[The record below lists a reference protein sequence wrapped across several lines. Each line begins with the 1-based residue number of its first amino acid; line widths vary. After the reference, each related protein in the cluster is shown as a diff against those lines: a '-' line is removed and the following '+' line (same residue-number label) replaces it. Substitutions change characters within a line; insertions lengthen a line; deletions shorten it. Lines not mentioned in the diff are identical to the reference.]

1 MSLSHILIYRN
12 AAGVGV
18 LNYHHGGGLALVVG
32 GAHSCVS
39 IGVVVVAHGLAVQ
52 LLGAGNALGLA
63 LGV

>member
-1 MSLSHILIYRN
+1 M
-12 AAGVGV
+12 

-39 IGVVVVAHGLAVQ
+39 VGVVVVAHGLAVQ